1 MPNKWQRSDWVI
13 SFVLFFALS
22 TLFYATTSGITS
34 SNDGSHYALARTL
47 IENKT
52 FTLNQFDDYAEGNDI
67 AITPDGR
74 LFSDRPPGT
83 ALLTT
88 LFYKMGDLLP
98 TPPTLLP
105 SRHDADNPNLATVLL
120 LPVLAGAATAVL
132 LYAFSRFVGITQPG
146 ALTAVLFFALGT
158 VQWKYSSVLFSHAL
172 SGFLVAASLY
182 LVVRMGEK
190 QGGTWWQAL
199 LLGLL
204 LGFSVLV
211 EYSNGLLV
219 LIVMVYLLW
228 VLRPFTLHH
237 TVTIIGLAIAGGL
250 ISAAFLAFYNQVNFG
265 SPFTLSYAFAVN
277 YPWAG
282 NFGTTFSYPL
292 LAGLRALLYFGEGGG
307 WCDPTCYN
315 QGLLLLSPILIIAIP
330 GTYFYCKQAKKVC
343 LLTTA
348 VFLIYLLLFAKHHTS
363 HGFTGD
369 GRYLLPFLG
378 LLVMPMGMALDRLY
392 AWTKRPLR
400 HHSVQAL
407 LQMISFLIVYGLFFL
422 SVRNI
427 FLHIGRSYNYNLDLS
442 QLDSLIARPQ
452 NWAYLVNS
460 VLRNQANLPVLWSI
474 LGLILFVGLL
484 IWGIDTTRK
493 RPSNVTVR

>member
-1 MPNKWQRSDWVI
+1 MLERAGQLMPDKWRRSDWMI
-13 SFVLFFALS
+13 SFVLFFGLS

-47 IENKT
+47 IENHT

-88 LFYKMGDLLP
+88 LFYKSGDWLP
-98 TPPTLLP
+98 PPLTLLP
-105 SRHDADNPNLATVLL
+105 SRHDADNTHLAYVML
-120 LPVLAGAATAVL
+120 LPVLAGAGTAVL
-132 LYAFSRFVGITQPG
+132 LYAFSRFVGVSQPG

-172 SGFLVAASLY
+172 SGFLIAASLY
-182 LVVRMGEK
+182 LVVRMG
-190 QGGTWWQAL
+190 QNRGGTWQQAL

-211 EYSNGLLV
+211 EYSNALLV
-219 LIVMVYLLW
+219 LIILGYLLW
-228 VLRPFTLHH
+228 SLRPFHIRH
-237 TVTIIGLAIAGGL
+237 TVTIMGIAGAGGL
-250 ISAAFLAFYNQVNFG
+250 ISAIFLGFYNQVNFG
-265 SPFTLSYAFAVN
+265 TPFTLSYAYAVN

-282 NFGTTFSYPL
+282 QFGTTFSYPL

-307 WCDPTCYN
+307 WCDPVCYN
-315 QGLLLLSPILIIAIP
+315 QGLLLLSPVLIVAIP
-330 GTYFYCKQAKKVC
+330 GTYFYWKQAKTVC

-348 VFLIYLLLFAKHHTS
+348 VFLTYLLLFAKHHTS

-378 LLVMPMGMALDRLY
+378 LMVMPMGAALDRLY
-392 AWTKRPLR
+392 AWTKRPLL
-400 HHSVQAL
+400 QAL
-407 LQMISFLIVYGLFFL
+407 TFLIVYALFFL
-422 SVRNI
+422 SVRNQI
-427 FLHIGRSYNYNLDLS
+427 LHIGRSYNYNLDLN
-442 QLDSLIARPQ
+442 QLDTLIVRPQ
-452 NWAYLVNS
+452 NWVYLINT
-460 VLRNQANLPVLWSI
+460 VLRNQANLPLLWAL
-474 LGLILFVGLL
+474 LGLILLGGLL
-484 IWGIDTTRK
+484 IWGIHNARK
-493 RPSNVTVR
+493 RPSNITWH